1 MAGQTVSLENYG
13 NYQLLKR
20 LATGGMA
27 QIYLA
32 RSRGPKASNQL
43 VVVKRILPHLGEN
56 KEFVQMFLDEAKIA
70 ARLAHPN
77 IVAIYDLGAQ
87 DDSFFIAMEYIHGED
102 VRRMC
107 KRAGGMGLEL
117 PVPLACR
124 IIIDACA
131 GLDYAHKKT
140 DGGKPLNIVH
150 RDVSPQN
157 ILVSF
162 KGEVKVVDF
171 GIAKAADQATVT
183 RSGVLKGKYSYMS
196 PEQAGGKKVDC
207 RSDVFALGVVL
218 YELLTS
224 TRLFK
229 RSSDMQT
236 LAAVAECNVMPPSQV
251 NPRVPPDLDPIVL
264 KALAKDPEARYA
276 DALQLQTDLEAWLRN
291 RKLSAT
297 NAELAGFLR
306 HVYEERLAREAR
318 SGSIVVEEDPPPT
331 GQRTAVEGNRRGSGG
346 NNPSVA
352 SGSSKDVTRAERGEQ
367 KAAVVAEESIEATD
381 PIALA
386 PRVPAKPSRSIE
398 AVRREPEAARREPEA
413 ARREPDAERTRQE
426 RQTPPPQERPVP
438 APRPTVE
445 ERRPNLSELPTQAL
459 DEKSLA
465 LSLTA
470 TTQSQSPPRRNRWR
484 GRLIIAGVAATISA
498 VVAALGMW
506 LYLRPLGD
514 KQVPA
519 LPPATVWLE
528 TVPPGAKVVFEGK
541 LVGITPMKLPPMPA
555 GTHEVVISREGYAE
569 ERIAVGVPPTG
580 VLRIEPVSLKPLTPK
595 EQPPPDIKPGV
606 TPPPGSVA
614 LAAVQLTL
622 QTEPVQATIFV
633 DGKERGLS
641 PQRVEAKAD
650 QELEV
655 KVTAPQYRPLEQR
668 VKVKSG
674 PAQVEVFKLEPL
686 PKPQQPPTVKQTRQ
700 DPPKPPPAPAKALVR
715 FVVTPW
721 AEVTCSGKNLGTT
734 PFPDVSLPVGTHQC
748 RFSNPGEGRTLNQSI
763 EVRATALNK
772 VIVNLRDGTVK
783 F

>member
-32 RSRGPKASNQL
+32 RSKGPKASNQL

-102 VRRMC
+102 VRRMS
-107 KRAGGMGLEL
+107 KRAGGMGFEL
-117 PVPLACR
+117 PVALACR
-124 IIIDACA
+124 IIIDSCA

-140 DGGKPLNIVH
+140 DPGGKPLNIVH

-196 PEQAGGKKVDC
+196 PEQAGAKKVDC

-236 LAAVAECNVMPPSQV
+236 LAAVAECNVIPPSQV

-264 KALAKDPEARYA
+264 KALAKDPDARYA
-276 DALQLQTDLEAWLRN
+276 EALQLQTDLEAWLRN
-291 RKLSAT
+291 RKISAT
-297 NAELAGFLR
+297 NADLAAFLR
-306 HVYEERLAREAR
+306 QVYEERLAREAR
-318 SGSIVVEEDPPPT
+318 SGSIVVEDEPLPT
-331 GQRTAVEGNRRGSGG
+331 GQRTAVEGNRRGSAG
-346 NNPSVA
+346 NIPSVQG
-352 SGSSKDVTRAERGEQ
+352 GSSKDVTRAERGEQ
-367 KAAVVAEESIEATD
+367 KGSAAAEEGIEATD
-381 PIALA
+381 PIAPRTLA
-386 PRVPAKPSRSIE
+386 KLTRSVE
-398 AVRREPEAARREPEA
+398 
-413 ARREPDAERTRQE
+413 ARREPDVESTRQE
-426 RQTPPPQERPVP
+426 RKTP

-445 ERRPNLSELPTQAL
+445 ERRPNLSEMPTQAL

-470 TTQSQSPPRRNRWR
+470 TTQSQSPPRRSRWR
-484 GRLIIAGVAATISA
+484 GRLIIAGVAATVSA
-498 VVAALGMW
+498 VSAALGMW
-506 LYLRPLGD
+506 LYLRPVVA
-514 KQVPA
+514 QPQPQP
-519 LPPATVWLE
+519 PPAMVRLE
-528 TVPPGAKVVFEGK
+528 TVPAGAKVVFEGK
-541 LVGITPMKLPPMPA
+541 AFPGVTPMTLPPLPA
-555 GTHEVVISREGYAE
+555 GTHEVVLSREGYE
-569 ERIAVGVPPTG
+569 EEHVSVPVPPTG
-580 VLRIEPVSLKPLTPK
+580 TLTMAPVTLRPLAPK
-595 EQPPPDIKPGV
+595 EQPPPDNKPPG
-606 TPPPGSVA
+606 TPPPPDAKAIS
-614 LAAVQLTL
+614 AVQLTL

-633 DGKERGLS
+633 DGKERGPS
-641 PQRVEAKAD
+641 PQVLEAKAD
-650 QELEV
+650 QELDV
-655 KVTAPQYRPLEQR
+655 KVTAPQYRSLEQK

-674 PAQVEVFKLEPL
+674 PSQVEVLKLEPL
-686 PKPQQPPTVKQTRQ
+686 SKPPPANPIKQTRV
-700 DPPKPPPAPAKALVR
+700 DPPKPPPSTAKALVR
-715 FVVTPW
+715 FVVLPASSW
-721 AEVTCSGKNLGTT
+721 VEVTCSGRSYGQT
-734 PFPDVSLPVGTHQC
+734 PFGDVSLPVGTHPC
-748 RFSNPGEGRTLNQSI
+748 KFSNPGESRTLSQTI